1 MHMDHTC
8 MATPSHPIFQSLY
21 THCPPPCPPSIR
33 SLARHLPPIPSLP
46 ALFLAT
52 FLTLSLFVPTPLNL
66 NYPSC
71 SPPSCIHFPRM
82 HARIVHPWLPF
93 TPTSYSFFNF
103 LMPISMHTRITHLLY
118 PQAYDAFSLSKLI
131 HAYFILPIPVL
142 QYPFFVLTLHSTLK
156 SFAFSAP
163 SAADQGC
170 NLKAKWFKGI
180 SSQASCGRKPAGSS

>member
-1 MHMDHTC
+1 MHG
-8 MATPSHPIFQSLY
+8 HPISFHFQSLY
-21 THCPPPCPPSIR
+21 THCPPPYPPSIR

-118 PQAYDAFSLSKLI
+118 PQAYHLNSFMLI
-131 HAYFILPIPVL
+131 SYYLYPSSIPII
-142 QYPFFVLTLHSTLK
+142 VLTLHSTLK
-156 SFAFSAP
+156 SFFAFSAP
-163 SAADQGC
+163 SAPNQGC
-170 NLKAKWFKGI
+170 NLKAKWFKGT
-180 SSQASCGRKPAGSS
+180 SSQASCGRKPADSN